1 MEKQEKS
8 NHYLNNY
15 IINLK
20 QHNNQDISE
29 VVRDRK
35 NSAVEFDSKKQAYKP
50 VTPTR
55 VSSKFKAKK

>member
-20 QHNNQDISE
+20 RDDHSE
-29 VVRDRK
+29 ARDRK
-35 NSAVEFDSKKQAYKP
+35 NSAV
-50 VTPTR
+50 
-55 VSSKFKAKK
+55 